1 MNQNRQPPRQN
12 QGYEPSAAQNNYNP
26 NQGFQRPIQQMQ
38 QHQYGNAPI
47 NNVSPINHGMQQPQ
61 SAPHNGFQR
70 PMQQQPV
77 NQNFQQKQP
86 SGDKKMLERPD
97 WFLQLNSYG
106 GKCAFQIETSITKD
120 QWFTVNI
127 ESAEREDPKD
137 PQNKRYVWANKTVLQ
152 MTKSELPIFTAVML
166 GLLPSARFDN
176 HDTKFFEVINQDKNF
191 FFKSGGQN
199 RALHVAPVPTVDA
212 YMFGTAALTQYCR
225 NFNGLSTDAGFQ
237 IISRLAAQLAACG
250 GYNQASKR

>member
-12 QGYEPSAAQNNYNP
+12 QGYAPVYDSPPSSLQKPLQNYNNQPAQNNVRPFDNGRQNP
-26 NQGFQRPIQQMQ
+26 NQGYEQS
-38 QHQYGNAPI
+38 QHQAPQHYQAPI
-47 NNVSPINHGMQQPQ
+47 NN
-61 SAPHNGFQR
+61 
-70 PMQQQPV
+70 
-77 NQNFQQKQP
+77 QNNKTP
-86 SGDKKMLERPD
+86 KDDKRLLDRPD

-106 GKCAFQIETSITKD
+106 GKCAFQIETSVTKD
-120 QWFTVNI
+120 LWFTVNI

-137 PQNKRYVWANKTVLQ
+137 PHNKRYVWANKTVLQ

-225 NFNGLSTDAGFQ
+225 NFNGLSTEAGFQ